1 MKKNIL
7 FLLFTVSLTY
17 GQSQNGVVTYSFFA
31 NGAKNETKLSF
42 NNNESVFTIIN
53 DKLNKKKV
61 EVSTDEEK
69 SKIDLFF
76 NFDTN
81 TPNSLGMLTD
91 ITNNC
96 IIDHKFLPIDL
107 TAAKFDTLFVKDTAQ
122 IISWELLNETK
133 NITSFKCQKARG
145 NFRGRTYT
153 VWFTNDIPVS
163 MGPWK
168 LNGLPGLIL
177 EATDSSN
184 QFQFFA
190 EKIELQMEVNSI
202 DTKGF
207 FNQTY
212 ITPIEERTKFL
223 AFMESIYNEIT
234 TKIDTSMPRGVVS
247 TTKKS
252 NAKIIDDNNLMEI
265 NYDDIK

>member
-133 NITSFKCQKARG
+133 NITSFKCQKAQG

-177 EATDSSN
+177 EATDSLN

-190 EKIELQMEVNSI
+190 EKIELQMEVISI

-223 AFMESIYNEIT
+223 AFMESIYKEISG
-234 TKIDTSMPRGVVS
+234 KIDTSLPRGVVS
-247 TTKKS
+247 TTKKNS
-252 NAKIIDDNNLMEI
+252 EKIIDDKSQMEI